1 MTSPKS
7 RLPLQLTII
16 TFGRLLFNTGVRVV
30 YPFAPAFARGLGVP
44 LADVYSLIAL
54 RNFAG
59 FLSPLFSPLSARY
72 GRRATMAGALL
83 FFAIGCAVVFIWPA
97 YWPFGLT
104 LAVIA
109 LAKVIYDP
117 AMQAYVGDN
126 VPYAK
131 RGRAI
136 SITELSWAGALLLGA
151 PAVGL
156 LIRTMGWQ
164 APFVWL
170 AVLAGITAV
179 FLWRVLPQTKSRTDS
194 RGSDLRDVWR
204 VVRHNRVIWA
214 AMLFTALIMA
224 SNELLFIVFG
234 GWLEFNFGLSLLA
247 LGFSASLIGG
257 AEVLG
262 EVFSG
267 WSVDRFGK
275 RPVVML
281 TGSLN
286 VAASLLLPF
295 TDFNLPLA
303 LTAYFLLFLFF
314 EITVVGSIPLL
325 TEIVPSART
334 VVMSSVL
341 AASALGRAL
350 GAWLGPALFS
360 EVGFVGNGIAAAVL
374 MTLAVLV
381 LAYGIREGE

>member
-1 MTSPKS
+1 MTSSKS

-16 TFGRLLFNTGVRVV
+16 TFGRLLLNTGLRVV

-44 LADVYSLIAL
+44 LADVYHLIAL
-54 RNFAG
+54 RNFTG
-59 FLSPLFSPLSARY
+59 LLSPLFSPLSARY

-83 FFAIGCAVVFIWPA
+83 FFTLGCAIVFIWPA

-126 VPYAK
+126 VSYAK

-170 AVLAGITAV
+170 AILAGITAV
-179 FLWRVLPQTKSRTDS
+179 FLWRILPQTKSRSDS

-204 VVRHNRVIWA
+204 VVRQNRVIWA
-214 AMLFTALIMA
+214 AMLFTALLMA

-262 EVFSG
+262 ELSAG

-275 RPVVML
+275 RPVVIL
-281 TGSLN
+281 TGSLD
-286 VAASLLLPF
+286 VVASLLIPF
-295 TDFNLPLA
+295 TSFSLPLA
-303 LTAYFLLFLFF
+303 LAAYFLLFLFF

-350 GAWLGPALFS
+350 GAWLGPVLFS

-374 MTLAVLV
+374 MLLAVLD

>member
-1 MTSPKS
+1 MKRQKTSLS
-7 RLPLQLTII
+7 LQLIII
-16 TFGRLLFNTGVRVV
+16 TFGRLLLNTGLRVV

-44 LADVYSLIAL
+44 LADIYHLIAL

-59 FLSPLFSPLSARY
+59 FLSPLFSPLSTRY

-83 FFAIGCAVVFIWPA
+83 FLAAGCAVVFVWPA
-97 YWPFGLT
+97 YWPLGLT
-104 LAVIA
+104 LAVVA

-136 SITELSWAGALLLGA
+136 SVTELSWAGALLLGA

-170 AVLAGITAV
+170 AVLAGVTAV
-179 FLWRVLPQTKSRTDS
+179 LLWRVLPQTQRKQDH
-194 RGSDLRDVWR
+194 RGADLRDVWR
-204 VVRHNRVIWA
+204 VVRQHRVIWA
-214 AMLFTALIMA
+214 AMLFTTLIMT

-234 GWLEFNFGLSLLA
+234 GWLELNFGLSLLA

-257 AEVLG
+257 AEVIG
-262 EVFSG
+262 EIFSG

-275 RPVVML
+275 RPVVII

-286 VAASLLLPF
+286 VVAGLLLPF
-295 TDFNLPLA
+295 TSFSLPLA
-303 LTAYFLLFLFF
+303 LAAYFLLFLFF

-341 AASALGRAL
+341 AASALGRAA
-350 GAWLGPALFS
+350 GAWAGPVLYA
-360 EVGFVGNGIAAAVL
+360 EVGFVGNGVAAAVL
-374 MTLAVLV
+374 MALAVLV
-381 LAYGIREGE
+381 LAYGIHEA